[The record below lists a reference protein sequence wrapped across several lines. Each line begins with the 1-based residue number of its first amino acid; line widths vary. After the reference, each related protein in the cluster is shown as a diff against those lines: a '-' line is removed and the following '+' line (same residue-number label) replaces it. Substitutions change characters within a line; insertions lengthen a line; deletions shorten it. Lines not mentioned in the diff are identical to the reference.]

1 MSFLV
6 ILVSEIGDKTFLV
19 AAVMSMQHSRLLVFS
34 AAIGALIVMTVLSA
48 LMGQILPQ
56 LISKQYTEIAA
67 SILFLLF
74 GIKLGLDSRKL
85 TGYECL
91 EEMEEVTAEI
101 GEAGKKLEEGNNS
114 TGSKRLFKIPGISPV
129 WIQTF
134 ILTFLA
140 EWGDRSQIATVALSG
155 SQNFLWVTIGGIM
168 GHAVCSGIGVIGGRM
183 VICI

>member
-56 LISKQYTEIAA
+56 IISKQYTEIAA
-67 SILFLLF
+67 SILFLVF
-74 GIKLGLDSRKL
+74 GVKLGLDSMKM

-101 GEAGKKLEEGNNS
+101 GDSGKKLEEGDHS
-114 TGSKRLFKIPGISPV
+114 TASKGYFKIPGISPIWV
-129 WIQTF
+129 QTF
-134 ILTFLA
+134 VLTFLA
-140 EWGDRSQIATVALSG
+140 EW
-155 SQNFLWVTIGGIM
+155 
-168 GHAVCSGIGVIGGRM
+168 VIFS
-183 VICI
+183 